1 MVKDQFTESK
11 AAYEGL
17 LFKKTS
23 EILNSIS
30 MSSAFLVICMVI
42 YLRKK
47 HKKVSNRVSLR
58 LQTYVSTADMF
69 FAAFQVRRVMLY
81 IKYVI

>member
-1 MVKDQFTESK
+1 MVKNQFTESK

-17 LFKKTS
+17 IFKQTS

-30 MSSAFLVICMVI
+30 MICAFLVICAVI
-42 YLRKK
+42 YLRKR

-58 LQTYVSTADMF
+58 LQTYVSTVDMF
-69 FAAFQVRRVMLY
+69 FAAFQVRRY
-81 IKYVI
+81 